1 MSQARAEKMAGCS
14 HPVDEVLS
22 GACNLQVTARADLH
36 AGIVA
41 VLLIL
46 AVAIGLP
53 EE

>member
-1 MSQARAEKMAGCS
+1 MSGCS
-14 HPVDEVLS
+14 HPVDEVLA
-22 GACNLQVTARADLH
+22 GACNLQVAARADLY